1 MQQFTIICFLTTL
14 LGCSNCQTNTDNA
27 GTSDATTYPAK
38 QLQIDN
44 HEEGWGADIRLSIVA
59 KFENDT
65 ANIYKAVSLYGEQ
78 ELGLLI
84 SVPKR
89 KEGGKGFGHGILL
102 KSVGIQSDYLLR
114 TLSQLYNQPSYKTA
128 TFINGV
134 SVNYVNLKAF
144 AKAVTGQEGQSTA
157 TNQYK
162 LFFEGKSDEEYAEL
176 FLNINLVDNWI
187 ELSEKDEEFRPK
199 VLSFLSK

>member
-1 MQQFTIICFLTTL
+1 MHKFTIIYFLATL
-14 LGCSNCQTNTDNA
+14 LGCSNSQTNTDKT
-27 GTSDATTYPAK
+27 GTSDTTTYPTNP
-38 QLQIDN
+38 LLIDN
-44 HEEGWGADIRLSIVA
+44 SKESWGADIRLSIVA

-65 ANIYKAVSLYGEQ
+65 SNIYKAVSIYDEQ

-89 KEGGKGFGHGILL
+89 KEGDKGFGHGILL

-114 TLSQLYNQPSYKTA
+114 TLSHLYNQPSYKTA
-128 TFINGV
+128 NFINGV

-144 AKAVTGQEGQSTA
+144 AKAVTGKEGQNTA

-162 LFFEGKSDEEYAEL
+162 LFFEGKSDEDYAEL
-176 FLNINLVDNWI
+176 FLNINLMDNWI
-187 ELSEKDEEFRPK
+187 ELLEKDKEYRPK

>member
-1 MQQFTIICFLTTL
+1 MQQFAIICFLATL
-14 LGCSNCQTNTDNA
+14 LGCSNSQTNTDKA
-27 GTSDATTYPAK
+27 ETSDTTTSPAK
-38 QLQIDN
+38 PLQIDN
-44 HEEGWGADIRLSIVA
+44 SEDGWGADIRLSIVA

-65 ANIYKAVSLYGEQ
+65 VNIYKAVSIYDEQ
-78 ELGLLI
+78 KVGLLI

-89 KEGGKGFGHGILL
+89 KEGDKGFGHGILL

-128 TFINGV
+128 TFINEV

-144 AKAVTGQEGQSTA
+144 AKAVTGQEGQSTV

-176 FLNINLVDNWI
+176 FLNINLMDNWI
-187 ELSEKDEEFRPK
+187 ELLEKDEEYRPK